1 MSLVRSLRD
10 TKSILGGIREPEGS
24 EEPKG
29 MGREC
34 VNRKEVST
42 RSPGLC
48 GSHTKQNILW
58 SLLNDGPI
66 NIMEAGDVEARLQ
79 GIERWGVV
87 KKNGRSNQ
95 SADHSF

>member
-10 TKSILGGIREPEGS
+10 TKSILGGTREPEGS

-48 GSHTKQNILW
+48 GSLLLW
-58 SLLNDGPI
+58 KPS
-66 NIMEAGDVEARLQ
+66 VEAEYSVELAQ
-79 GIERWGVV
+79 
-87 KKNGRSNQ
+87 
-95 SADHSF
+95 